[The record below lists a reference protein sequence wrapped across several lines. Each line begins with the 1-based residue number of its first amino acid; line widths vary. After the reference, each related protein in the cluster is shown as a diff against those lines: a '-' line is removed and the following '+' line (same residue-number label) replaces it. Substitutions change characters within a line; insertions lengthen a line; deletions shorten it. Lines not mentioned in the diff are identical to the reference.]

1 MKTLIIFL
9 FFVAPIFQ
17 KSTQVQDPEARQI
30 LDMFSKKAKNA
41 ESLKINFTFI
51 TENHQNNTT
60 QQAKGELWIK
70 GDKYKLV
77 LDKIITYYD
86 GKNLYTY
93 MPQAKEVTISKPSEK
108 DDDMFLKNPSK
119 IFTLYQQN
127 FKFRYLGQTT
137 YNRYNCHEIDLYPFD
152 INKKYSIIKLL
163 IQEDEYRLV
172 AAKMIMKSGI
182 HYIFYVDKFDSSAR
196 LSDSEFSFDV
206 KAHKDVE
213 VVDLRK

>member
-1 MKTLIIFL
+1 MKTFL
-9 FFVAPIFQ
+9 AILLFMAPMFQ
-17 KSTQVQDPEARQI
+17 KNVQDPEAMQI
-30 LDMFSKKAKNA
+30 LESFSKKARNA

-60 QQAKGELWIK
+60 QQTKGELWMK

-77 LDKIITYYD
+77 LDKTITYYD

-93 MPQAKEVTISKPSEK
+93 MPQAKEVTISKPSDK
-108 DDDMFLKNPSK
+108 DDDLFLKNPSK

-137 YNRYNCHEIDLYPFD
+137 YNRYSCYEVDLYPFD

-182 HYIFYVDKFDSSAR
+182 HYIFYVDKFDNSAR
-196 LSDSEFSFDV
+196 LSDNEFSFDV
-206 KAHKDVE
+206 KAYKDIE